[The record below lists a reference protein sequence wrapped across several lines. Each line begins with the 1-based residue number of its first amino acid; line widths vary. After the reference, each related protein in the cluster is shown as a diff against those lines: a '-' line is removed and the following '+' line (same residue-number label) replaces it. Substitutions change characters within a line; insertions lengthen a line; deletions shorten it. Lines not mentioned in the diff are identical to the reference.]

1 MIDLAFRFAPLKD
14 GVSVARRGMA
24 HYGGLNVRL
33 ATPASQEI
41 TTHTDASNAV
51 PRRAWSDLSGV
62 FGAAATPSGVTLL
75 QHRQNPDYPG
85 DWMQYTNLA
94 WCQPTFPAAGTR
106 YTLRREQPLVLRY
119 RLIIHPGAKPGEA
132 RANEWW
138 DDYNG
143 PSAALPEFRL

>member
-1 MIDLAFRFAPLKD
+1 
-14 GVSVARRGMA
+14 MA
-24 HYGGLNVRL
+24 HYGGLNLRL

-75 QHRQNPDYPG
+75 QHGQNPDYP
-85 DWMQYTNLA
+85 
-94 WCQPTFPAAGTR
+94 
-106 YTLRREQPLVLRY
+106 LRREQPLVLRY
-119 RLIIHPGAKPGEA
+119 RLIIHSGAKPGEA